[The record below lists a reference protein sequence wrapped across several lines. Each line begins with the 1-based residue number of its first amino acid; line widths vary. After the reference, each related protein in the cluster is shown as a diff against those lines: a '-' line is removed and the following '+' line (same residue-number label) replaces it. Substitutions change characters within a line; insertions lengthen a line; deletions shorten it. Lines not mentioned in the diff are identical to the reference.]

1 MSDDKDRIWT
11 DALAGRGDGDSI
23 EAREG
28 RALRLAILARAAE
41 SAPPPVAEDPHRVV
55 ALLARARREG
65 LIPAAASW
73 WLGWRG
79 GLAAA
84 LVVCAVGLA
93 LYRRAPVAPET
104 VRGAADGVTRL
115 EALDPPAFQAEFIR
129 ELRDAGVRAT
139 GYERLGRFGVDADLP
154 EPVPDPVLRILAR
167 RGLPIPGDGVLRVEI
182 RPRAKE

>member
-1 MSDDKDRIWT
+1 MSEDKDRIWT
-11 DALAGRGDGDSI
+11 EALAGRDDGDST

-41 SAPPPVAEDPHRVV
+41 SAPPQITEDPHRVA

-65 LIPAAASW
+65 LIPAAASR

-84 LVVCAVGLA
+84 LVVGAVGLA
-93 LYRRAPVAPET
+93 VYWRAPVEPET
-104 VRGAADGVTRL
+104 VRGVVDGVTRI
-115 EALDPPAFQAEFIR
+115 EAADPLAFQTALMR
-129 ELRDAGVRAT
+129 ELRDAGVQAT
-139 GYERLGRFGVDADLP
+139 GYERLGRFGIDADLP
-154 EPVPDPVLRILAR
+154 QPVPDPVLRILKR

-182 RPRAKE
+182 RSRAKE